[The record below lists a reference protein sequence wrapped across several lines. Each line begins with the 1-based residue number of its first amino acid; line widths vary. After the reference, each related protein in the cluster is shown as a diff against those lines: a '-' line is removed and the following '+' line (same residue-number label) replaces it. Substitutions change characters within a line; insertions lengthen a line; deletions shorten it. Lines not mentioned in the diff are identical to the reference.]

1 MQKRICI
8 CFFMW
13 YVGLARE
20 IQTLTN
26 SPITDMNIVSQ
37 FLQQQAELAESNA
50 NNIAS
55 IESTLTLEDFQ
66 SLVVLNLN
74 VYKSSNLP
82 TSARA
87 FLNKLTL
94 EMYSVSRDGN
104 SEKRFY
110 LSDVTNGK
118 NPLGKRMK
126 RFLNK

>member
-1 MQKRICI
+1 
-8 CFFMW
+8 MW
-13 YVGLARE
+13 YIGLARE

-26 SPITDMNIVSQ
+26 SPITDMNIASQ

-55 IESTLTLEDFQ
+55 IEATLSLEDFQ
-66 SLVVLNLN
+66 SLVVLNLD

-87 FLNKLTL
+87 FLNKLIL

-118 NPLGKRMK
+118 NPLGQRMK
-126 RFLNK
+126 RFLKK